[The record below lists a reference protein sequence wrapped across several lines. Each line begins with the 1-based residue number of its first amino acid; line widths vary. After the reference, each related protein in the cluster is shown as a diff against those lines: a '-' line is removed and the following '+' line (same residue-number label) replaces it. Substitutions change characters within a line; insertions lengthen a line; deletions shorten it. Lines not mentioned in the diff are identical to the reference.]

1 MCDGTACDTFLS
13 SFAAV
18 LRQSNI
24 PRLHVLLIS
33 SLQCNLHAV
42 TLFSFG
48 RKFSKFTLRVFLVLP
63 GTSKSVSS
71 PAFVPAEITAPDNT
85 RRIHLRKV
93 VKSRS
98 GSILD
103 FGIGTKQF
111 VYFGFYDGDE

>member
-1 MCDGTACDTFLS
+1 MEFNNMKKIIIIL
-13 SFAAV
+13 AAV
-18 LRQSNI
+18 LLTI
-24 PRLHVLLIS
+24 
-33 SLQCNLHAV
+33 A
-42 TLFSFG
+42 
-48 RKFSKFTLRVFLVLP
+48 
-63 GTSKSVSS
+63 
-71 PAFVPAEITAPDNT
+71 PAAQAAEITAPDNT